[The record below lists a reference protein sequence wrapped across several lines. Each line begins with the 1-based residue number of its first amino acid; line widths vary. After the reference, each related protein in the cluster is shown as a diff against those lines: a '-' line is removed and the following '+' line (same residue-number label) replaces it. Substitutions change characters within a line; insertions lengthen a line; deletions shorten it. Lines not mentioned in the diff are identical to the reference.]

1 MSRKTH
7 GGDEHQLE
15 LVEAA
20 KDAAKATES
29 SDAPLDC
36 LAASVE

>member
-1 MSRKTH
+1 MSRKKH

-20 KDAAKATES
+20 KDAAKAPES
-29 SDAPLDC
+29 SEALLDAM
-36 LAASVE
+36 AASVE